1 MSSNLKTQK
10 ASKTEKASLAIQV
23 YSAYQQKKTVQGL
36 EKLQAK
42 MGELADL
49 EKISIGIQESSRQLI
64 EEQNRISRATQNEV
78 IKSNQIQN
86 EILKAQFKNEEAIKI
101 QTLKQEVQYQKEDLH
116 REKDEIEK
124 KRKQVKEEY
133 IQAQI
138 NLTFDLRV
146 SSEELDE
153 GKNTN
158 LEKYFL
164 LGKTQDLLE
173 MLDTDEFGISDK
185 EYAYKVLKETKNRRQ
200 KAKDAFSKDD
210 ERDLK
215 TIESI
220 EAEDESV
227 RLEILYANFQKF
239 KEAKKELESLT
250 SLSSTVD
257 LDKDDLLEILKE
269 SNKAKK
275 TIKKLLDEIKE

>member
-1 MSSNLKTQK
+1 MSSNLKAPK
-10 ASKTEKASLAIQV
+10 ASKEEKASLAIQV
-23 YSAYQQKKTVQGL
+23 YGAYQQKKTVQAL
-36 EKLQAK
+36 EKMQAK

-49 EKISIGIQESSRQLI
+49 EKISIGVQESSRQLI
-64 EEQNRISRATQNEV
+64 EEQNRISRATQNEM

-86 EILKAQFKNEEAIKI
+86 EILKAQFKNEKAIKI
-101 QTLKQEVQYQKEDLH
+101 QTLKQEVQYQKEDLQ

-146 SSEELDE
+146 SSEELDA

-173 MLDTDEFGISDK
+173 MLDTDEFGISEK
-185 EYAYKVLKETKNRRQ
+185 EYAYKVLKETKSRKQ

-269 SNKAKK
+269 VNKAKE
-275 TIKKLLDEIKE
+275 TIKKLLNEIKK

>member
-1 MSSNLKTQK
+1 
-10 ASKTEKASLAIQV
+10 
-23 YSAYQQKKTVQGL
+23 
-36 EKLQAK
+36 
-42 MGELADL
+42 
-49 EKISIGIQESSRQLI
+49 
-64 EEQNRISRATQNEV
+64 
-78 IKSNQIQN
+78 
-86 EILKAQFKNEEAIKI
+86 
-101 QTLKQEVQYQKEDLH
+101 
-116 REKDEIEK
+116 
-124 KRKQVKEEY
+124 
-133 IQAQI
+133 
-138 NLTFDLRV
+138 
-146 SSEELDE
+146 
-153 GKNTN
+153 
-158 LEKYFL
+158 
-164 LGKTQDLLE
+164 

>member
-1 MSSNLKTQK
+1 MSSDLKAPK
-10 ASKTEKASLAIQV
+10 ASKAEKTSVAIQA
-23 YSAYQQKKTVQGL
+23 YAAYQQRKTVKGL
-36 EKLQAK
+36 EKMQAK
-42 MGELADL
+42 MEELADL
-49 EKISIGIQESSRQLI
+49 EKINIGIQENSRQLI

-101 QTLKQEVQYQKEDLH
+101 QTLKQEMQYQKEDLQ

-173 MLDTDEFGISDK
+173 MLDTDEFGINEK
-185 EYAYKVLKETKNRRQ
+185 EYAYKVFKETKSRRQ
-200 KAKDAFSKDD
+200 KAKDGFSKDD

-227 RLEILYANFQKF
+227 QLEILYANFQKL
-239 KEAKKELESLT
+239 KEAKKELESLISLT
-250 SLSSTVD
+250 SEVD
-257 LDKDDLLEILKE
+257 IDKDDLLEILKE
-269 SNKAKK
+269 VNRAKK
-275 TIKKLLDEIKE
+275 TIKKLLNEIKK

>member
-64 EEQNRISRATQNEV
+64 EEQNRISRATQNEM

>member
-64 EEQNRISRATQNEV
+64 EEQNRISRATQNEM

-158 LEKYFL
+158 VEKYFL

-220 EAEDESV
+220 EAEDESA